1 MCVLQ
6 SHGRLLSLSL
16 QLSLSAPLP
25 TTPSSLC
32 LFHSLFRARSLALS
46 LSRARALSHSLARS
60 LVVVSVGLEFRV
72 QHSRIA
78 GPEEEEEHEEEEEEE
93 EEEIHGREAV

>member
-1 MCVLQ
+1 MGGFC
-6 SHGRLLSLSL
+6 LS
-16 QLSLSAPLP
+16 P
-25 TTPSSLC
+25 
-32 LFHSLFRARSLALS
+32 FNYRSLPP
-46 LSRARALSHSLARS
+46 LSHSLARS

-93 EEEIHGREAV
+93 EEMHGREAV